1 MGKSIFDFSD
11 IFSGKRQNLEG
22 ILMWS
27 DSQIPFF
34 SSASSVDVLELTL
47 EAGREKK
54 RCDPLCTNR

>member
-27 DSQIPFF
+27 DSQV
-34 SSASSVDVLELTL
+34 SDQ
-47 EAGREKK
+47 
-54 RCDPLCTNR
+54 